1 MRGKWTLAIFAACL
15 TVLVLVRTL
24 DHARKG
30 LSENQVRESAEQP
43 YSSVDAAMS
52 ASPSSL
58 PEPRLSRPG
67 RHLPVPEGYRCV
79 GKDLLKEV
87 PGGYEPT
94 SEVLSARYCS

>member
-15 TVLVLVRTL
+15 TVLVLVRML
-24 DHARKG
+24 GHARKD
-30 LSENQVRESAEQP
+30 LSENQMRAAAEHP
-43 YSSVDAAMS
+43 YSSVEDAMT

-67 RHLPVPEGYRCV
+67 RHVPVPAGYRCV